1 MSNRSKNGSL
11 DSENGYCKSLSA
23 KTKRFR
29 SGVFVEGSEQITK
42 VSAGTEGNPWNEE
55 NGQIGWED
63 IKDLKSGIVTK
74 TYMDDTV
81 PDGPIERTIEYH
93 APFDRCDREE
103 DYRVVWA
110 EFDRRFGKT
119 KE

>member
-1 MSNRSKNGSL
+1 M
-11 DSENGYCKSLSA
+11 
-23 KTKRFR
+23 
-29 SGVFVEGSEQITK
+29 
-42 VSAGTEGNPWNEE
+42 
-55 NGQIGWED
+55 
-63 IKDLKSGIVTK
+63 TK

-81 PDGPIERTIEYH
+81 PDGPVERTIEYH

-110 EFDRRFGKT
+110 EFERRFGKT